1 MSRTSP
7 AGEAAEPPCPPGE
20 TACPP
25 NETALR
31 QLAGRWQAFMDA
43 QSRDQD
49 PSTLARGSR
58 FSSFPGPPSAGRGQ
72 RAGWRRGRHGQR
84 DEGGGEPVR
93 RQHEF
98 DAAGSDGAEGHAG
111 GAGGGGSWTRTR
123 AVPLDRADA
132 PGAVVQRAG
141 QDDGDGRAARPRR
154 RWPAARPR
162 PGRCRWRA
170 AGVAGCRE
178 SWRPPV
184 MVADVPPGITVTPGP
199 HAASPGVPVRTGRLV
214 CFCRIAQELTVTLPG
229 RRYELAGRL
238 MAQAITDARA
248 GSSVT
253 GSREQPEEIPGRRRM
268 GKASGQVG
276 SGRKTVPTG
285 VSRRWRAGS
294 RPSG

>member
-1 MSRTSP
+1 MRGGDSEQAGAADAMVSATRAAASRCGGSTNSTQP
-7 AGEAAEPPCPPGE
+7 VAMALKDMLAAR
-20 TACPP
+20 AV
-25 NETALR
+25 A
-31 QLAGRWQAFMDA
+31 D
-43 QSRDQD
+43 
-49 PSTLARGSR
+49 
-58 FSSFPGPPSAGRGQ
+58 PGP
-72 RAGWRRGRHGQR
+72 
-84 DEGGGEPVR
+84 
-93 RQHEF
+93 
-98 DAAGSDGAEGHAG
+98 GHAPFRLTG
-111 GAGGGGSWTRTR
+111 RTPRVPSCSIPDKMTAMAG
-123 AVPLDRADA
+123 P
-132 PGAVVQRAG
+132 
-141 QDDGDGRAARPRR
+141 RPRR
-154 RWPAARPR
+154 RWPAACPR

-276 SGRKTVPTG
+276 SGGKTVPTG

-294 RPSG
+294 RPRASRTRHPCSFASRSSTRVVVYGIVLV